1 MKAMILAGGQGT
13 RLRPLTFSIPKPL
26 LPVGEKP
33 ILEKII
39 EQLRDAGICD
49 IVLATGYQAEVIR
62 AFCGDGS
69 RFGVT
74 ITYVHEAK
82 PLGTAGPASA
92 LRGQIT
98 AGEFLLLM
106 NGDLVTD
113 LDFRDFVASSRA
125 SRCELTVAYAKYT
138 YRSPYGVLSIQD
150 GAVQG
155 IAEKPE
161 TEYAISAGIY
171 CLSGVAM
178 EMIPRETLFTM
189 PDLMK
194 KLLAVGKRIHA
205 YPIAGAW
212 MGLES
217 IEHFNEALRKLQPE

>member
-39 EQLRDAGICD
+39 EQLRDAGISD
-49 IVLATGYQAEVIR
+49 IVLATGYQAELIR
-62 AFCGDGS
+62 VFCGDGS
-69 RFGVT
+69 KFSVA
-74 ITYVHEAK
+74 ITYVHESK

-92 LRGQIT
+92 LRERI
-98 AGEFLLLM
+98 APGEMLLLM
-106 NGDLVTD
+106 NGDLITD

-125 SRCELTVAYAKYT
+125 SGCELTVAYAKYT

-150 GAVQG
+150 GAVHG
-155 IAEKPE
+155 VTEKPE

-171 CLSGVAM
+171 CLSGVAI
-178 EMIPRETLFTM
+178 EMIPRDTFFTM

-205 YPIAGAW
+205 YPISGTW

-217 IEHFNEALRKLQPE
+217 IEHFNDAVRKLQSE